1 MDFLPQDL
9 QKYIEDHSQ
18 KEPELLHR
26 LYRETH
32 LKVPLPQM
40 LAGHLQGQVIR
51 MLSLIHKPKVIV
63 EIGTFTGYSGIC
75 LADGLAEGGKLYSF
89 EIEQEREEMIRR
101 YWTEAG
107 ILDKTELIIGDATK
121 LLPEMDLQV
130 DLAFIDADKVNYPVY
145 LDLLIPKLRIGGLIL
160 GDNTL
165 WSGKVVDSTKTD
177 KDTEGIRQFND
188 RVQKDERLENV
199 LIPVRDGL
207 MLARKVKD

>member
-107 ILDKTELIIGDATK
+107 ASPNK
-121 LLPEMDLQV
+121 
-130 DLAFIDADKVNYPVY
+130 
-145 LDLLIPKLRIGGLIL
+145 R
-160 GDNTL
+160 
-165 WSGKVVDSTKTD
+165 
-177 KDTEGIRQFND
+177 
-188 RVQKDERLENV
+188 
-199 LIPVRDGL
+199 
-207 MLARKVKD
+207 